1 MMPGAKKFMK
11 KSKKNIAV
19 LISGSGTNFQSIINH
34 IKIGKLKCNLAVV
47 ISNKQDAYG
56 LVRAKKANIPAH
68 FVDYKGL
75 ERKEHEKKIV
85 EILEKHKVDLVVL
98 AGYMRILTPYFVRKY
113 KGRLINIHPALLPS
127 FPGTDGYGD
136 TWRYGSKVG
145 GLTIHFVDEGVD
157 TGPIII
163 QKTNPIKETDT
174 LESFKKRGLKIEH
187 QALPEAIKLF
197 IEGKLKIVG
206 RKVKIKK

>member
-1 MMPGAKKFMK
+1 MK
-11 KSKKNIAV
+11 KSEKNIAV
-19 LISGSGTNFQSIINH
+19 LISGSGTNLQSIIDKQN
-34 IKIGKLKCNLAVV
+34 KIGCKVAVV

-56 LVRAKKANIPAH
+56 LTRAKKAGIPAY

-85 EILEKHKVDLVVL
+85 KILEKYKVDLVIL

-113 KGRLINIHPALLPS
+113 KGKLINIHPALLPS

-136 TWRYGSKVG
+136 TWRYGSKIG
-145 GLTIHFVDEGVD
+145 GCTIHFVDEGVD

-174 LESFKKRGLKIEH
+174 LETFKKRGLKIEH
-187 QALPEAIKLF
+187 QALPEVIKLF

-206 RKVKIKK
+206 RKVKIKR